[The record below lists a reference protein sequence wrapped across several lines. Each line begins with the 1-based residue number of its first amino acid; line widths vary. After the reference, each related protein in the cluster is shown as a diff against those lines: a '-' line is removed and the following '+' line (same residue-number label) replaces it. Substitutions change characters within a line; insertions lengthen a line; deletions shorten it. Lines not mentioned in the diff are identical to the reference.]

1 MAAIVGEAQTPE
13 QAVIATLAEFARASA
28 VASDGDDDE
37 WPRVYVSILVMA
49 AQLGTPYMGLS
60 VAQRSAI
67 AEQYADTRRHV
78 LEMRARRRDLAR

>member
-1 MAAIVGEAQTPE
+1 MGVVVGAAMTPE
-13 QAVIATLAEFARASA
+13 QTVIATLVEFARASA
-28 VASDGDDDE
+28 VANDGDHDE